1 MHLVNGCLF
10 QSPYDITRAREGA
23 EWVSGHIFCLS
34 QDSKHRWNKVGS
46 EACGGLF
53 ILGIQSTRS
62 QTQSKQKALGETE
75 AQRGAEACLRSH
87 SQLEAQLGVEQ
98 RGEAG
103 LFV

>member
-1 MHLVNGCLF
+1 M
-10 QSPYDITRAREGA
+10 
-23 EWVSGHIFCLS
+23 
-34 QDSKHRWNKVGS
+34 
-46 EACGGLF
+46 GGR
-53 ILGIQSTRS
+53 ILGGFYFLLFAYLAFSVVSIINMKYLYTRS